1 MSEHHAHIDWERE
14 SEDFRHDSFNRS
26 HVWSFEGGQR
36 IEASAAAAYQGD
48 RERIDPEEAF
58 VASIASCHMLTFLS
72 VAARKRL
79 VVDRYRDAAVGKLA
93 DKGNGELAV
102 TQIVLHPRIDF
113 AGDPPSAEELARLH
127 ELAHKHCFIANS
139 VTTKILVEPET
150 A

>member
-1 MSEHHAHIDWERE
+1 MSEHRAHIDWERE
-14 SEDFRHDSFNRS
+14 SEDFRYDSFNRT
-26 HVWSFEGGQR
+26 HVWSFEGGQS

-58 VASIASCHMLTFLS
+58 VAAIASCHMLTFLS

-79 VVDRYRDAAVGKLA
+79 VVDRYRDDAVGKLA
-93 DKGNGELAV
+93 DQGGGALAV
-102 TQIVLHPRIDF
+102 TQVVLRPRIDF
-113 AGDPPSAEELARLH
+113 TGKPPSAEELARLH

-139 VTTKILVEPET
+139 VTTEIRVEP